1 MGVELVEGR
10 DLFVLENRVYMR
22 TTSGRRQV
30 DVIYRRVDDEFLD
43 PLAFRPE
50 SMLGVA
56 GLLGAVRTGNVT
68 LANAIGTG
76 VADDKVIYRYVPEII
91 RYYLNE
97 EPILDNVPTYLPG
110 EPDELDHILANLDS
124 LVVKA
129 ANESGGYG
137 MLIGPTADE
146 RELEDFAAGSRQNPR
161 LHRAAG
167 DPPLRHPTF
176 VPDEQGDSGTLEG
189 RHVDL
194 RPYVLSGPDGITVLP
209 GGLSRVALVRG
220 SLVVNSSQGG
230 GSKDT
235 WVLQ

>member
-1 MGVELVEGR
+1 M
-10 DLFVLENRVYMR
+10 
-22 TTSGRRQV
+22 
-30 DVIYRRVDDEFLD
+30 IYRRIDDEFLD

-50 SMLGVA
+50 SLLGVA

-76 VADDKVIYRYVPEII
+76 VADDKAIYHYVPEII
-91 RYYLNE
+91 RYYLAE
-97 EPILDNVPTYLPG
+97 EPILGNVPTYLPTDP
-110 EPDELDHILANLDS
+110 EQREYILEHLDQ

-129 ANESGGYG
+129 ATNRR
-137 MLIGPTADE
+137 LRHAD
-146 RELEDFAAGSRQNPR
+146 RPACRGARDADFRKRDRRPPAR
-161 LHRAAG
+161 LHRAAH
-167 DPPLRHPTF
+167 DPLRATPRRARRGRR
-176 VPDEQGDSGTLEG
+176 VRPLEG

-194 RPYVLSGPDGITVLP
+194 RPYVLYGHDGSRCCPAGST
-209 GGLSRVALVRG
+209 RVALRAG